1 MPEPEIALKT
11 RRKEERPHEILES
24 ALKEFSEKGFASAR
38 LEDIARHAGISKGT
52 IYLYFKSKEDLFHEM
67 IRHWILPQ
75 LEKIEAVAR
84 DPGSA
89 EDILS
94 KLLEIIYDNL
104 VSTDARHIPRLII
117 GEGTRFPELARFYH
131 REVIVRFH
139 RSLRAILE
147 RGVASGEFRPS
158 VLEWKLQPVFSPALT
173 AALWKLIFDSI
184 EPLQIDVYRKTHI
197 DLLLHGLKK

>member
-24 ALKEFSEKGFASAR
+24 ALKLFSEKGFAGTR
-38 LEDIARHAGISKGT
+38 LEDVARHAGISKGT
-52 IYLYFKSKEDLFHEM
+52 IYLYFKSKEELFHEM

-75 LEKIEAVAR
+75 LEEIEAIGQAQG
-84 DPGSA
+84 PA
-89 EDILS
+89 EEILR
-94 KLLEIIYDNL
+94 KQLEVIYDNL
-104 VSTDARHIPRLII
+104 VATEARHIPRLII
-117 GEGTRFPELARFYH
+117 GEGSRFPELAEFYH
-131 REVIVRFH
+131 REVISRCH
-139 RSLRAILE
+139 RSLRSILE
-147 RGVASGEFRPS
+147 RGVARGEFRPS
-158 VLEWKLQPVFSPALT
+158 VLEWKLQPVFSPALI